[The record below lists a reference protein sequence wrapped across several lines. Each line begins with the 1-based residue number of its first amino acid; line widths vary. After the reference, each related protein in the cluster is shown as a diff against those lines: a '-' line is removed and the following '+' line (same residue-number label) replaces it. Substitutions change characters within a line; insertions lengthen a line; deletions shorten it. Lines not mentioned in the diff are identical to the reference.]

1 MNEDQVLIV
10 DTSAKILID
19 NCGKEIVDASE
30 NGIWAAELWQVFE
43 DSGLTLAGIPE
54 NLNGSGGQFSDSLL
68 IIREA
73 AKYAAPI
80 PLAETLIASTLL
92 SEVGAAVPAHP
103 IGAPIGVSTG
113 SLHFIE
119 DDEHIHVSGSAN
131 AIAYGQDCAYWL
143 LVNPNQIC
151 LIPRQPS
158 SDKVGIETSVNLAG
172 EPQIK
177 VLFNQN
183 VSGAKLYDFPDA
195 DERLLQLG
203 AISRVQMM
211 SGAMTSMLSLS
222 VEYALERKQF
232 GRPIAQFQAIQQQ
245 LAVLAG
251 EVAAAQRAADSLLE
265 DPGLFN
271 IAIAK
276 SRVGDAVIA
285 VSEIAHQ
292 VHGAMGY
299 TREHA
304 LNLRSRRLWVWRD
317 EYGAETYWQARLGAD
332 LCMSGADG
340 LWGRICAS

>member
-1 MNEDQVLIV
+1 MNEDQILIV
-10 DTSAKILID
+10 DTSARILMD
-19 NCGKEIVDASE
+19 HCGKKIVDASE
-30 NGIWAAELWQVFE
+30 NGTWAAELWQAFE
-43 DSGLTLAGIPE
+43 DSGLTLAGIPD

-68 IIREA
+68 IMREA

-80 PLAETLIASTLL
+80 PLAETFIASTLL
-92 SEVGAAVPAHP
+92 SEVEVPVP
-103 IGAPIGVSTG
+103 LGPIGVSTG

-119 DDEHIHVSGSAN
+119 DEKSIHVSGCAD
-131 AIAYGQDCAYWL
+131 AMVFGGDCAYWL
-143 LVNPNQIC
+143 LVNSEQIC
-151 LIPRQPS
+151 LIPRQTS
-158 SDKVGIETSVNLAG
+158 SDMVNIETSVNLAG

-177 VLFNQN
+177 VLFNKN
-183 VSGAKLYDFPDA
+183 VSDAKLYTFPNA
-195 DERLLQLG
+195 EERLLQLG
-203 AISRVQMM
+203 SITRVQMM

-265 DPGLFN
+265 DPGLLN

-276 SRVGDAVIA
+276 SRVGDAVVA

-317 EYGAETYWQARLGAD
+317 EYGAEAYWQARLGAD
-332 LCMSGADG
+332 LCMSGADE
-340 LWGRICAS
+340 LWSRICET